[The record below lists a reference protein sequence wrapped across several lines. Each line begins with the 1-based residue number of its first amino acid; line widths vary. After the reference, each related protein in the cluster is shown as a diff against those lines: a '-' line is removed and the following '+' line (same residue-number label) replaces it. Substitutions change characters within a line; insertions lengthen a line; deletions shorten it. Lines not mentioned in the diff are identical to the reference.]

1 MDTKLITIKNIT
13 ANGFKIGKIIKD
25 KGLQI
30 FEENKFLG
38 YIPLDNYTSN
48 RESQLLLLEKL
59 IDIKGFKI
67 FEDEYSNYYDCVIYN
82 DSIRYFKPYCQTKS
96 NYSLIHGSE
105 LATKNSDF
113 YLDGRMENYHS
124 SVMDYFQFDKEK
136 ILKQIDPN
144 NLISVVTRKYKD
156 WYVDYSLNIQEMK
169 LFYRD
174 DDFDYEPND
183 CDEDC
188 LFFLVYKE
196 DKELLNKVFEFLKK
210 EKENLEILNYIA
222 AELDYKNYYRI
233 NIIELDALEL
243 VFNKFELEES
253 IKDRIEWNYENIAI
267 NFKKALIESLD
278 ENIEVSS
285 DFKVIIEKNNIKT
298 TYNQLQLLVK
308 IGKIMG
314 FGVIKSNIYNED
326 KNLTWAIQKDDELF
340 HFQLLE
346 LIYFDL
352 YDKENDFYKSVRE
365 FADIALM
372 SIQKRKL
379 EKIDKSELLKM
390 ASNIFVSF
398 QDSLMSGNCNS
409 GTKKFAE
416 KHNIDLNKIGG
427 IRGDILLNLESSDYV
442 NRAIYYALTI
452 QVKMKGN

>member
-1 MDTKLITIKNIT
+1 MDTKSITIKNII

-30 FEENKFLG
+30 FEENQFLG
-38 YIPLDNYTSN
+38 YISLDRYKSN
-48 RESQLLLLEKL
+48 RESQLSLLKKL
-59 IDIKGFKI
+59 IEIKGFKI
-67 FEDEYSNYYDCVIYN
+67 FEDEYSNFYDCVIYN
-82 DSIRYFKPYCQTKS
+82 DSIRYFNSSYQETS
-96 NYSLIHGSE
+96 NYSLIHGSK
-105 LATKNSDF
+105 LATKSSDF
-113 YLDGRMENYHS
+113 YLDGRMENYHN
-124 SVMDYFQFDKEK
+124 SVMDCFKFDKDK
-136 ILKQIDPN
+136 KLDQIDPD

-156 WYVDYSLNIQEMK
+156 WDVDYSLNVQEMK
-169 LFYRD
+169 LFYKY
-174 DDFDYEPND
+174 DDFDYEDKN
-183 CDEDC
+183 CDEDY
-188 LFFLVYKE
+188 LYFLVYKE
-196 DKELLNKVFEFLKK
+196 DKELLNKVFEFIKK

-222 AELDYKNYYRI
+222 AELDYYNYYRI

-243 VFNKFELEES
+243 VFDKFELEES

-285 DFKVIIEKNNIKT
+285 DFKVVIEKNNMKT
-298 TYNQLQLLVK
+298 TYKQLQLLVK

-314 FGVIKSNIYNED
+314 FEVIKSNIYNED

-352 YDKENDFYKSVRE
+352 YDKENNFYKSVRE
-365 FADIALM
+365 FANKSLI

-379 EKIDKSELLKM
+379 EKIDKSDLLKR
-390 ASNIFVSF
+390 ASSVFVSF

-409 GTKKFAE
+409 GTKRFAE

-427 IRGDILLNLESSDYV
+427 IRGDVLLNLESSEYV
-442 NRAIYYALTI
+442 DRAVYYALK
-452 QVKMKGN
+452 VN